1 MEALYIIKI
10 ILYIVCGALSTG
22 IPVTIKLIQSIKKM
36 KRAESEVDKEAAYKD
51 MKEQM
56 KILIQAAEIAYED
69 VNKILKEKG
78 SSAGP
83 IKKDSV
89 MLKLQSYATE
99 NCYEFNPEL
108 WSEEIDKE
116 VTFTRTVNAKS

>member
-1 MEALYIIKI
+1 MDVLYIIKI
-10 ILYIVCGALSTG
+10 VFYIVCGALSTG

-36 KRAESEVDKEAAYKD
+36 KNAETKADKEAAYKD

-78 SSAGP
+78 SSAGS

-99 NCYEFNPEL
+99 NCYEFVPEL
-108 WSEEIDKE
+108 WGEEIDKE
-116 VTFTRTVNAKS
+116 VAFTRTVNVKN